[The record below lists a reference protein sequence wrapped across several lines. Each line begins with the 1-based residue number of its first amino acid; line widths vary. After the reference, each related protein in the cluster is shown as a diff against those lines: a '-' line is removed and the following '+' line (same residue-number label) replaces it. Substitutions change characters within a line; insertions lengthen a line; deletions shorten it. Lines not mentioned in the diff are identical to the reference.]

1 MKNIVR
7 ILVCMLALC
16 MVFGLC
22 ACAKTEVPD
31 NTENDGTENVQ
42 NDANNEENEEDT
54 TESKPE
60 FKVTVTDAN
69 GAAVEG
75 VVVQVCKDACIPAR
89 TDANGV
95 AVFNIEIEDG
105 HKLSVMQAPE
115 GYTFSTEEIYLEAG
129 ATSYTLQISEAE

>member
-1 MKNIVR
+1 MKNILKV
-7 ILVCMLALC
+7 LVCVLVFGMI
-16 MVFGLC
+16 FGLC
-22 ACAKTEVPD
+22 ACAKTETPEEPQ
-31 NTENDGTENVQ
+31 NNDTENVQ
-42 NDANNEENEEDT
+42 NETESKEDE

-69 GAAVEG
+69 GTPVEG
-75 VVVQVCKDACIPAR
+75 VVVQICKDACVPAR

-129 ATSYTLQISEAE
+129 ATEYTLRISEAE